1 MPTTR
6 RPTQTST
13 RPRLEGRGK
22 ARTKP
27 AGPRT
32 PLTGMSERV
41 LRSRRDTRRLGAAI
55 AGVLASGD
63 LLVLSGDLGSGK
75 TFLVR
80 SIARQLG
87 ITGRVTSPTFTLVQ
101 EYETARGA
109 LVHVDL
115 YRLLG
120 EKLSIEVARLG
131 LRERR
136 AEGAMVLVE
145 WGDDAVEDL
154 GGEPALRVSLSIAG
168 PSARAATLSGLRAG
182 DIV

>member
-1 MPTTR
+1 M
-6 RPTQTST
+6 
-13 RPRLEGRGK
+13 
-22 ARTKP
+22 
-27 AGPRT
+27 
-32 PLTGMSERV
+32 
-41 LRSRRDTRRLGAAI
+41 
-55 AGVLASGD
+55 
-63 LLVLSGDLGSGK
+63 
-75 TFLVR
+75 
-80 SIARQLG
+80 
-87 ITGRVTSPTFTLVQ
+87 TSPTFTLVQ